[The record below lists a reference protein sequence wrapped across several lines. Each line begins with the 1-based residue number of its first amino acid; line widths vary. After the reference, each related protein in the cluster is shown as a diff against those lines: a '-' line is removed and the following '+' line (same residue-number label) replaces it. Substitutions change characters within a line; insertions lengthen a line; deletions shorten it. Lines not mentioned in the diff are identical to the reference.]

1 MATPVSPLDA
11 ELKRYGAHM
20 AEREGWL
27 MAADFGSLSAE
38 IAVSSGAAGLTDVSS
53 LGKFEVRGSALA
65 IADVHP
71 SGRMLTPGRGLE
83 TADAWW
89 CVITSELLVV
99 LSRPS
104 ATERVRADL
113 KGRVAVGEVE
123 LTEVTAERVAVCLT
137 GPAARDVVTH
147 AGIGDDRVGTA
158 RLESVHGVPTI
169 VLHKREQ
176 QWLLVAPASDASA
189 LWHALSEDGAPFGLA
204 YVGADALQ
212 HLHAAARR

>member
-1 MATPVSPLDA
+1 MATPVSPLEA
-11 ELKRYGAHM
+11 ELKRSGAHM

-38 IAVSSGAAGLTDVSS
+38 IAVSRAAAGLTDVSS
-53 LGKFEVRGSALA
+53 IGKHEVRGSAVA

-71 SGRMLTPGRGLE
+71 SGRRLRPGRALE

-89 CVITSELLVV
+89 CVISPELLVV
-99 LSRPS
+99 LSRPT
-104 ATERVRADL
+104 ATERVRAGL
-113 KGRVAVGEVE
+113 QARAAVGDVEVID
-123 LTEVTAERVAVCLT
+123 VTGERVAVCLT
-137 GPAARDVVTH
+137 GPAARDVLTH
-147 AGIGDDRVGTA
+147 AGVADGRVGTA

-169 VLHKREQ
+169 ALHKREQ

-189 LWHALSEDGAPFGLA
+189 LWHGLSEDGAPFGLA

-212 HLHAAARR
+212 HLQAAAGA